1 MHTSWLA
8 AQVIPVGQIRPLS
21 QWMSRLSRRQ
31 ELPTIND
38 SKLAENAM
46 RGDRLA
52 AVRKRIFIASVPDL
66 AVGSTSARG
75 DAVRLESET
84 CPYAHFSV

>member
-31 ELPTIND
+31 ELPAIKKD
-38 SKLAENAM
+38 SKLAENAI
-46 RGDRLA
+46 RGNGLA
-52 AVRKRIFIASVPDL
+52 AVWNRIEITSVPDL
-66 AVGSTSARG
+66 EV
-75 DAVRLESET
+75 
-84 CPYAHFSV
+84 AHRREAMRPA